1 MLMAALR
8 ILDPARTQATLRRM
22 AFELAERCYGQPR
35 VSLRGVSIRGEALA
49 LRLATELK
57 GVGGIEVTVLSQTD
71 PVPTGLPLVLVDDVL
86 YSGRTLLSTLAALA
100 PLAAELPQIL
110 VAVLIDRGHRRYPV
124 SADVV
129 GVQLAT
135 TLQQYVRVEVSEGS
149 PTIDTWLE

>member
-1 MLMAALR
+1 MLMSALR

-22 AFELAERCYGQPR
+22 AFELAERCYGQAR

-49 LRLATELK
+49 LRLATELN
-57 GVGGIEVTVLSQTD
+57 GVGGIEVTVLSQAD
-71 PVPTGLPLVLVDDVL
+71 AVPTGLPLVLVDDVL

-149 PTIDTWLE
+149 PEIDTWLE